1 MFIAALSVI
10 APNQTGYYPDVCLSV
25 VEYINKLRS
34 IYSVEF
40 IQQWEWMVYKYM
52 QQKGKSRKKYSV
64 QKSTYSMTV
73 FV

>member
-25 VEYINKLRS
+25 VEYINKLWS

-40 IQQWEWMVYKYM
+40 YTAVRMNGLQVYAT
-52 QQKGKSRKKYSV
+52 KG
-64 QKSTYSMTV
+64 
-73 FV
+73 